1 MVTLF
6 LTGLARDGRDAM
18 ANVAELV
25 VALLVVCEN
34 LGNSLNQGLANI
46 VDFTFQQLPRTEEQ
60 RRRLMGEFWREV
72 GGRLEEGAGLRILAQ
87 LGLHLGRRAF
97 RGAGAGGQAR
107 TKRLEERMEVEVE
120 E

>member
-6 LTGLARDGRDAM
+6 VTGLARDGRDAM
-18 ANVAELV
+18 ANVAEQV
-25 VALLVVCEN
+25 VALLVICEI

-46 VDFTFQQLPRTEEQ
+46 VDFIFQQLPRTEEQ

-72 GGRLEEGAGLRILAQ
+72 GGRLEEGAGLRMLAQ

-97 RGAGAGGQAR
+97 RGAGAGGMAR
-107 TKRLEERMEVEVE
+107 TKRVEERMEME

>member
-46 VDFTFQQLPRTEEQ
+46 VDFTFQQLPRTEGQ
-60 RRRLMGEFWREV
+60 RRRLMGKFWRDARPARPPP
-72 GGRLEEGAGLRILAQ
+72 GEEGLPG
-87 LGLHLGRRAF
+87 GGDRRQ
-97 RGAGAGGQAR
+97 GGQDQEGGGEDGGGGVIIR
-107 TKRLEERMEVEVE
+107 PS
-120 E
+120 

>member
-6 LTGLARDGRDAM
+6 VTGLARDGRDAM

-72 GGRLEEGAGLRILAQ
+72 GGRLEEGTGLRMLAQ

-97 RGAGAGGQAR
+97 QVVATAGKAAR
-107 TKRLEERMEVEVE
+107 TKRVEERMEVEE
-120 E
+120 